1 MSQLRSYR
9 AYRLAGLVVK
19 PLMRFWFRMRVEG
32 AQHVPDEGPVIL
44 AANHRSNID
53 PVLVASALRRPVTFM
68 TKSELFVGPLGWIL
82 RLIGQFPVNRGTI
95 DRAALRQ
102 SSAVVSAGRVL
113 GLFPEGRRGDGSF
126 TTINPGLAYIVL
138 RAPCPVVPVAIFG
151 TERVRRRFGWLPL
164 ATPVRIVVGQV
175 VASPDPEVGRAGRRA
190 ASDAFGQLLR
200 EFLAGLDPE
209 PRHIDKSINLES
221 DKTAK
226 L

>member
-1 MSQLRSYR
+1 MSQRPSYR
-9 AYRLAGLVVK
+9 AYQLVGLVVK

-32 AQHVPDEGPVIL
+32 AQHVPAEGPVIL

-53 PVLVASALRRPVTFM
+53 PVLVASAIRRPVTFM
-68 TKSELFVGPLGWIL
+68 AKSELFVGPLGWIL

-102 SSAVVSAGRVL
+102 SSAVVSAGGVL
-113 GLFPEGRRGDGSF
+113 GLFPEGSRGDGGF
-126 TTINPGLAYIVL
+126 TTIHPGLAYIVL
-138 RAPCPVVPVAIFG
+138 REPCPVVPVAIFG
-151 TERVRRRFGWLPL
+151 TERARRRFGWLPL

-175 VASPDPEVGRAGRRA
+175 MASPDLEAGRAGRRA
-190 ASDAFGQLLR
+190 ASDAFGQMLR
-200 EFLAGLDPE
+200 EFLAGIDRKPL
-209 PRHIDKSINLES
+209 HIDKSIDPQS